1 MLNQPR
7 HAWFDRFSLA
17 MLQYGYKS
25 CQVYH
30 IVFVKRSKAWVTM
43 LNVNIDDI
51 VAIGDDEIKIKG
63 LKAYSGKEFEIEDLE
78 ELK

>member
-1 MLNQPR
+1 
-7 HAWFDRFSLA
+7 
-17 MLQYGYKS
+17 
-25 CQVYH
+25 
-30 IVFVKRSKAWVTM
+30 M
-43 LNVNIDDI
+43 LNVNIDDF